1 MLHHAED
8 GGEVMTPFQHASCL
22 AGHRIESLPVREAR
36 ILLDLKQG
44 PFRRPPENRK
54 YRPVFQKIQRV
65 IPPFTCCHHPA
76 VKRHQFPNFMAV
88 KRDLRRRG
96 GTRLA
101 YLCRFEGHNQ
111 RLVRGSGI
119 FCHSVNQLR
128 KFDDKSVTISEKIK
142 PLYPSVVC
150 FIAVHLRQIKMS

>member
-22 AGHRIESLPVREAR
+22 AGQRIESLPVREAR

-54 YRPVFQKIQRV
+54 DRPVFEKIQRV

-96 GTRLA
+96 GTCLA
-101 YLCRFEGHNQ
+101 YLSRFERHDK
-111 RLVRGSGI
+111 RLLRVSEI
-119 FCHSVNQLR
+119 ICHCFNQLR
-128 KFDDKSVTISEKIK
+128 KFDDKSVTNSEKSK
-142 PLYPSVVC
+142 PLSPSLVC
-150 FIAVHLRQIKMS
+150 FTAIHLSQIKMS